1 MIDLS
6 LESLKI
12 INYSMF
18 KCLEMTKN
26 TYHKVLSYLSLHFD
40 NTFLYNITLDKNED
54 HSLALSYNKS
64 NKVYCLSFDEIEN
77 EIENIKKSP
86 LISISN
92 SMPQECIKKIC
103 DLLSLENYDGII
115 VSNCVNIT
123 YDKFFFNAFIK
134 DPLKKITIIENDTN
148 IISTIRSINFTNR
161 QKNINLYFSYYNDK
175 NEIRQ
180 KELNAC
186 LETNILNP
194 IFKKIIIV
202 NENGDYNFIQDTI
215 NKYKNLI
222 KTKILIID
230 SNYRYKFKDFFN
242 LANTFI
248 SKKEDINILINSDII
263 IGKGFSNLK
272 LEDEQLICLSRYD
285 ISNDNNLNILV
296 GGGSHDCWIWKGEIR
311 DDNIGDFYMGKYLC
325 DGVLAN
331 QLYNKGYS
339 LKNPI
344 YGMFI
349 YHYHL
354 SNIRNYSIYSSDDTV
369 WGYRK
374 GIFFSENDNIFLN
387 SVYDDGY
394 N

>member
-6 LESLKI
+6 LDSLKI

-18 KCLEMTKN
+18 KSLEMSKN

-40 NTFLYNITLDKNED
+40 NTFLYNITLDKNEEN
-54 HSLALSYNKS
+54 SLALSYNKS
-64 NKVYCLSFDEIEN
+64 NKVYDVSFPDF
-77 EIENIKKSP
+77 NIFDIFDKNSP
-86 LISISN
+86 IISISN
-92 SMPQECIKKIC
+92 SLSKEDVKMIC
-103 DLLSLENYDGII
+103 ENLSSHNYSGIV
-115 VSNCVNIT
+115 VSNSEHIT
-123 YDKFFFNAFIK
+123 YDNFFFNVFIK
-134 DPLKKITIIENDTN
+134 DPLKKIKISDNSN
-148 IISTIRSINFTNR
+148 IISTIKSINFTNK
-161 QKNINLYFSYYNDK
+161 QSDINLYFSYYNDK

-180 KELNAC
+180 KELNIC
-186 LETNILNP
+186 LETNISNP
-194 IFKKIIIV
+194 IFKKIVIV

-215 NKYKNLI
+215 NKYKNQI

-248 SKKEDINILINSDII
+248 SKKEEINILINTDII
-263 IGKGFSNLK
+263 VGKGFSNLK
-272 LEDEQLICLSRYD
+272 LSDDNFICLSRYE
-285 ISNDNNLNILV
+285 IENDNNINLAV
-296 GGGSHDCWIWKGEIR
+296 GGGSHDCWIWKGYIKSE
-311 DDNIGDFYMGKYLC
+311 NIGDFYTGKYLC

-339 LKNPI
+339 LKNPV
-344 YGMFI
+344 YGLFI

-354 SNIRNYSIYSSDDTV
+354 SNIRNYHIYTLDDCV
-369 WGYRK
+369 RGNRK
-374 GIFFSENDNIFLN
+374 GAFFSQNDNIFLN